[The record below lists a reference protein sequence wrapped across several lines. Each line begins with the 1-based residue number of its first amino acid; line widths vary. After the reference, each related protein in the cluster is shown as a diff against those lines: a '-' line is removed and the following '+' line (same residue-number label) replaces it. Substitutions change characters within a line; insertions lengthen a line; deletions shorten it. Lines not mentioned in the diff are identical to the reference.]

1 MPAAMMHEKIQRR
14 SPAAG
19 QPAPSQSQPPVY
31 HSKTA
36 RKNDLSSKDHFS
48 SKLTLPE
55 HHLNLALQIQ
65 VSTIGANI
73 IPAQILRTALNTRLL
88 PA

>member
-19 QPAPSQSQPPVY
+19 QPAPLQSQPPVY

-36 RKNDLSSKDHFS
+36 RKNDLSSKDHSS
-48 SKLTLPE
+48 SKLTLLVY
-55 HHLNLALQIQ
+55 HLNLALQSQ
-65 VSTIGANI
+65 LSTVGANI
-73 IPAQILRTALNTRLL
+73 IPSQILRTALNIRLL